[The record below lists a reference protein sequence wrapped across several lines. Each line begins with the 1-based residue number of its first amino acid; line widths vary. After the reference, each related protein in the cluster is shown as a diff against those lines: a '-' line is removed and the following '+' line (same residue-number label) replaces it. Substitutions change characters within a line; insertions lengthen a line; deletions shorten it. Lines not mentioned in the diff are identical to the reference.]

1 MSRTA
6 AEAKASIPRL
16 LKVSEVSALLGQTQT
31 ATRNLILA
39 GELPAIN
46 ISAGI
51 RPAYRIPEPD
61 LARFL
66 EARRTAAA

>member
-1 MSRTA
+1 MSRKQ

-16 LKVSEVSALLGQTQT
+16 LKVSEVSELLGQTVH
-31 ATRNLILA
+31 ATRNLIQA

-46 ISAGI
+46 ISMG
-51 RPAYRIPEPD
+51 RQPVYRIAEPD

-66 EARRTAAA
+66 ESRRTAAA